1 MDDAITNAGGTI
13 IKSKN
18 FTCCTEWTLST
29 NIIGA
34 MFTDSTFQGHTV
46 LPFKSSASGIKFY
59 AMDTDGSIA
68 TGTNNTYDIIVFYYE

>member
-1 MDDAITNAGGTI
+1 
-13 IKSKN
+13 
-18 FTCCTEWTLST
+18 
-29 NIIGA
+29 